1 MKKVSVIVPVF
12 NTEKYLRRC
21 LDSLVNQTLKDIE
34 IIVVNDCSTDN
45 SRKILDYYEEK
56 YKSILKVF
64 HNESNRG
71 IGYSRNLGMEKA
83 EGEYLCFLDSDDWV
97 KLDMYEKM
105 YKKAKLESLDLVICN
120 YDKKKMDNDGNFSKI
135 ENDYVIPEYSVTCLK
150 STPELLLTV
159 NMGPTNKLYKK
170 TLLKNIRFPIDLKYE
185 DMIVIV
191 KSLANSKRIGFVKES
206 LVYYLVHSK
215 SETTVMDKRV
225 FDIFKITDLALE
237 FLKKQKYYSKISEY
251 VEAFVIR
258 NIFRYTLQQKNQKSR
273 ALRRKFIDEA
283 FNYLDN
289 NFPKWRNNKIWKK
302 RNAFKRLIESNK
314 SLTKLYCDL
323 F

>member
-1 MKKVSVIVPVF
+1 MKKVSVIVPAF
-12 NTEKYLRRC
+12 NTEKYLHRC

-191 KSLANSKRIGFVKES
+191 KSLANYKRIGFVQLFTLGGFFIWWAIDLISMCFNTYKDKYGNELEDYNGTLAS
-206 LVYYLVHSK
+206 LVLTGTVLV
-215 SETTVMDKRV
+215 VMA
-225 FDIFKITDLALE
+225 IAIM
-237 FLKKQKYYSKISEY
+237 
-251 VEAFVIR
+251 
-258 NIFRYTLQQKNQKSR
+258 
-273 ALRRKFIDEA
+273 
-283 FNYLDN
+283 
-289 NFPKWRNNKIWKK
+289 
-302 RNAFKRLIESNK
+302 
-314 SLTKLYCDL
+314 SLPY
-323 F
+323 